1 MSMLKEFFSPRIL
14 INCLLFSVVISF
26 VLLWRI
32 TYVKGMEIVSEEA
45 AEIYLW
51 LVIITFFVLRIISFL
66 LYLLARREE
75 RAENERRSNP

>member
-14 INCLLFSVVISF
+14 INCAIFAVLVSVI
-26 VLLWRI
+26 LLWRI
-32 TYVKGMEIVSEEA
+32 TYVKGMEIVSSEA

-51 LVIITFFVLRIISFL
+51 LVVISFVVLRMISFL

-75 RAENERRSNP
+75 EREL